1 MRLIDA
7 EVLKEEVSK
16 GSILIED
23 DVLEC
28 ETDHKIMVYV
38 LAKLED
44 FVLKKID
51 EQPTVEAKEVVHGK
65 WIKRVKN
72 NGGYVASIT
81 CSACGYSHSRVTYN
95 FCPECGADMRGEKN
109 GL

>member
-1 MRLIDA
+1 MMRLIDA

-28 ETDHKIMVYV
+28 ETVHEIMVYV

-51 EQPTVEAKEVVHGK
+51 EQPTVYDVDKVVEELEAETTALEDDYGDYVECIPESIVLK
-65 WIKRVKN
+65 IVK
-72 NGGYVASIT
+72 GG
-81 CSACGYSHSRVTYN
+81 GMN
-95 FCPECGADMRGEKN
+95 D
-109 GL
+109 

>member
-1 MRLIDA
+1 MSDLISRSA
-7 EVLKEEVSK
+7 LLEEFK
-16 GSILIED
+16 RELERGRAIDPFFDGTLFHYTGIKAIIEN
-23 DVLEC
+23 
-28 ETDHKIMVYV
+28 
-38 LAKLED
+38 
-44 FVLKKID
+44 
-51 EQPTVEAKEVVHGK
+51 QPTVEAKEVVHGK
-65 WIKRVKN
+65 WRKRVKN

>member
-1 MRLIDA
+1 MSDLISRSALLEKFKRELERGREIDPFFDGTLFHYTGIKA
-7 EVLKEEVSK
+7 
-16 GSILIED
+16 IIEN
-23 DVLEC
+23 
-28 ETDHKIMVYV
+28 
-38 LAKLED
+38 
-44 FVLKKID
+44 
-51 EQPTVEAKEVVHGK
+51 QPTVEAKEVVHGE
-65 WIKRVKN
+65 WNKRVKN